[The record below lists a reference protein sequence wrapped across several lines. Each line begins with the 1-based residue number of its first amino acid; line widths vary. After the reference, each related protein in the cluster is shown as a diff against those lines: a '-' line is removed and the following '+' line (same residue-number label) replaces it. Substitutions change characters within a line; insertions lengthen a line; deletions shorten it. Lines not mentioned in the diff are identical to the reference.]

1 MTTFREF
8 LNEAK
13 EKWVIK
19 QKKGS
24 SWEVFETFDSKEEAE
39 DSLEGMDLSAAEAKN
54 YKISKTKG

>member
-19 QKKGS
+19 HKKGS
-24 SWEVFETFDSKEEAE
+24 TWEVFETFDSEEEAK
-39 DSLEGMDLSAAEAKN
+39 DSLDGMNLSSSEAKN
-54 YKISKTKG
+54 YKISKIRG